1 MSEWLF
7 KGGTCLK
14 KCYFE
19 TYRFSEDLDFT
30 VPNEDIYDKD
40 KIMAALNDVA
50 DIVLENTGINLKIKP
65 IEVKESVNKNNR
77 LTFTAKYSYIGP
89 LNIQINTPPR
99 IKFDISNDEI
109 ITDLPDFREV
119 FHSYSDRLQTP
130 IKIKCYSI
138 NEILAEKSR
147 ALYERQGRSRDIY
160 DVVNISRNFRE
171 NVDAEK
177 ARNFLLSK
185 FRFKNLPRPSV
196 ELILSQINLEML
208 RSGWDDQLRH
218 QLQTLPPVESF
229 ISDLRDSL
237 SWWIDADFKEIVLSR
252 ISESKNETDIEKRDF
267 PISSI
272 AKDKRIN
279 GMESVIEQIRYAAR
293 NRMCIKIEYEG
304 VVRIVEPYSL
314 RHPRTGNTLFYGYE
328 IERNG
333 IRTDHIKA
341 YNISSITIVEITQ
354 DTFTPRYVVEF

>member
-1 MSEWLF
+1 
-7 KGGTCLK
+7 
-14 KCYFE
+14 
-19 TYRFSEDLDFT
+19 
-30 VPNEDIYDKD
+30 
-40 KIMAALNDVA
+40 
-50 DIVLENTGINLKIKP
+50 
-65 IEVKESVNKNNR
+65 
-77 LTFTAKYSYIGP
+77 
-89 LNIQINTPPR
+89 
-99 IKFDISNDEI
+99 
-109 ITDLPDFREV
+109 
-119 FHSYSDRLQTP
+119 
-130 IKIKCYSI
+130 
-138 NEILAEKSR
+138 
-147 ALYERQGRSRDIY
+147 
-160 DVVNISRNFRE
+160 
-171 NVDAEK
+171 
-177 ARNFLLSK
+177 
-185 FRFKNLPRPSV
+185 
-196 ELILSQINLEML
+196 ML

-279 GMESVIEQIRYAAR
+279 GIESVIEQIRYAAR